1 MKRTALGVA
10 AAVLALSGS
19 TAVVHAQN
27 PMSFGIAAG
36 ATFPTGDA
44 LEGANTGFHG
54 MVTLGMTPAMVPFGV
69 RIDGMYHSI
78 GADDVVGEAT
88 GQSVQ
93 ILGATVNGMFSMPGM
108 MTTSPYLIGGVGFYN
123 QKYKSDQGDSDGQND
138 FGLNIGIGAKFNLS
152 GFGTFAEV
160 RYHTIFS
167 GSDDD
172 GGVDIGNTN
181 FIPLTFG
188 IMF

>member
-19 TAVVHAQN
+19 AAVVHAQN
-27 PMSFGIAAG
+27 PMAFGIAAG
-36 ATFPTGDA
+36 ATFPTGDG
-44 LEGANTGFHG
+44 LEGFNTGFHG

-78 GADDVVGEAT
+78 GRDDDPGFT
-88 GQSVQ
+88 GGSAQ

-108 MTTSPYLIGGVGFYN
+108 MVTSPYIIGGVGYYN
-123 QKYKSDQGDSDGQND
+123 SKFKSDQVDFDAEND

-160 RYHTIFS
+160 RYHNIFN
-167 GSDDD
+167 GDDE
-172 GGVDIGNTN
+172 VGNMA

>member
-19 TAVVHAQN
+19 AAVVHAQN

-54 MVTLGMTPAMVPFGV
+54 MVTLGAMPAMVPFGV
-69 RIDGMYHSI
+69 RIDGMYNSI
-78 GADDVVGEAT
+78 GADDFEDAT
-88 GQSVQ
+88 GQSFQ
-93 ILGATVNGMFSMPGM
+93 ILAATANAVFSMPGM
-108 MTTSPYLIGGVGFYN
+108 MVTSPYLIGGIGFYN
-123 QKYKSDQGDSDGQND
+123 QKYKSDQGDSDGQSD
-138 FGLNIGIGAKFNLS
+138 FGINIGIGTKFNLS

-160 RYHTIFS
+160 RYHSIFN
-167 GSDDD
+167 GDDE
-172 GGVDIGNTN
+172 VGNMT